1 MVIKSRRMRWA
12 GHRPTAR
19 MGEMGNTYKILVG
32 KQKAKRPIVR
42 HKGKWENNFIRDLE
56 ETNRVC
62 GCGMDLS
69 GSG

>member
-1 MVIKSRRMRWA
+1 
-12 GHRPTAR
+12 